1 MNQLDIFRCAR
12 ILMDRDGDDAPIHA
26 AMRADELDAAGD
38 EAGRRV
44 WVAII
49 AAIGELSRFER
60 RRSESL
66 Q

>member
-1 MNQLDIFRCAR
+1 
-12 ILMDRDGDDAPIHA
+12 MDFHGDNAPVHA

-38 EAGRRV
+38 EAGQRV

-49 AAIGELSRFER
+49 AAISELNPHER
-60 RRSESL
+60 RPSESL